1 MKVRIIGIIMLAVAC
16 ISCTVSRLTPAEK
29 EARQQ
34 QVAQMVA
41 DSLEG
46 AHFKV
51 VFDYVIPTRMQPR
64 HLTTPYEVRVKGDT
78 LNSYLPYFGV
88 VYQVPYGGGE
98 GLIFDAHIDGYQ
110 CHKVKRDMYR
120 VEIYMN
126 RREDSY
132 VYTFDIF
139 DNGHADLKVSCRNR
153 DFISYRGQ
161 MDVKL
166 K

>member
-1 MKVRIIGIIMLAVAC
+1 
-16 ISCTVSRLTPAEK
+16 
-29 EARQQ
+29 
-34 QVAQMVA
+34 MVA
-41 DSLEG
+41 DSLES
-46 AHFKV
+46 AHFRV

-161 MDVKL
+161 MDMKL

>member
-1 MKVRIIGIIMLAVAC
+1 MVVMMAVC
-16 ISCTVSRLTPAEK
+16 TSCAMQRLTPAEK

-120 VEIYMN
+120 VEVYMN

>member
-1 MKVRIIGIIMLAVAC
+1 MKARFIGMVVMMAVCA
-16 ISCTVSRLTPAEK
+16 SCTMQRLTPAEK

-120 VEIYMN
+120 VEVYMN

>member
-1 MKVRIIGIIMLAVAC
+1 MKARFIGMVVMMAVCA
-16 ISCTVSRLTPAEK
+16 SCAMQRLTSAER

>member
-1 MKVRIIGIIMLAVAC
+1 MVVMMAVCA
-16 ISCTVSRLTPAEK
+16 SCAMQRLIPVEK

-41 DSLEG
+41 DSLES
-46 AHFKV
+46 AHFRV

-120 VEIYMN
+120 VEVYMN

>member
-1 MKVRIIGIIMLAVAC
+1 MKARFIGMVVMMAVCA
-16 ISCTVSRLTPAEK
+16 SCAMQRLTPAEK

-41 DSLEG
+41 DSLES
-46 AHFKV
+46 AHFRV

-88 VYQVPYGGGE
+88 VYSVPYGGGE

>member
-1 MKVRIIGIIMLAVAC
+1 MKARFIGMVVMMAVCA
-16 ISCTVSRLTPAEK
+16 SCAMQRLTPTER

>member
-1 MKVRIIGIIMLAVAC
+1 MLAVAC

>member
-110 CHKVKRDMYR
+110 CQKVKRDMYR